1 MGCSRGVWAC
11 SSVRNIWRCKERKPS
26 CASSKWGLGENVV
39 LLLMGCL
46 PPIYICIYI
55 YIYIYVCIY
64 ITYIYY
70 IHYIYVYI
78 TYILYTLYI
87 YFIYIDIHIIYI
99 SSTNTHFKSKFFY
112 QQPRTYLESQPAG
125 ICSKKWIV
133 WTAMLL
139 AEALAFNKYLLS
151 EMKYMYKTKN
161 LKVQYGITWWRAK
174 LSKKS
179 KKWLDWNN
187 NDNNKKTIQT
197 AYHHELSCELLLGT
211 VVLTHCIEKYE
222 SFKRLNS

>member
-1 MGCSRGVWAC
+1 MLFCCWWDAY
-11 SSVRNIWRCKERKPS
+11 
-26 CASSKWGLGENVV
+26 LQY
-39 LLLMGCL
+39 
-46 PPIYICIYI
+46 IYVYIYI
-55 YIYIYVCIY
+55 YIYICLNIY
-64 ITYIYY
+64 NI
-70 IHYIYVYI
+70 
-78 TYILYTLYI
+78 YILYTLYI
-87 YFIYIDIHIIYI
+87 CIYNIYIIYIIYIFYIDIHIIYI

-112 QQPRTYLESQPAG
+112 QQPRTYLESQPAR

>member
-1 MGCSRGVWAC
+1 MLFCCWWDAY
-11 SSVRNIWRCKERKPS
+11 
-26 CASSKWGLGENVV
+26 LQY
-39 LLLMGCL
+39 
-46 PPIYICIYI
+46 IYVYIYI
-55 YIYIYVCIY
+55 YIYICL
-64 ITYIYY
+64 YIYN
-70 IHYIYVYI
+70 I
-78 TYILYTLYI
+78 YILYTLYI
-87 YFIYIDIHIIYI
+87 CIYNIYIIYIIYIFYIYRYSYYIYI

-112 QQPRTYLESQPAG
+112 QQPRTYLESQPAR

-139 AEALAFNKYLLS
+139 AEALASNKYLLS
-151 EMKYMYKTKN
+151 EMKYMDKTKN